1 MKNSVKKISVLFILV
16 CCMFVLVA
24 CGSKDEEK
32 VDKTVVLGTWVETDA
47 DITSTFVIKEDGTY
61 TDTSETS
68 GDYAISM
75 TDEGTYT
82 YDGKEI
88 IFTTSGGYEFGYNV
102 SFDGND
108 MIWTNDRGYKGRYV
122 KK

>member
-1 MKNSVKKISVLFILV
+1 MKNIVKKISVLFILV
-16 CCMFVLVA
+16 CCMFVLAA

-32 VDKTVVLGTWVETDA
+32 VDKTVVLGTWVEVDA
-47 DITSTFVIKEDGTY
+47 DITSTFVINADGTY
-61 TDTSETS
+61 TDTSASS
-68 GDYAISM
+68 GAYAISM

-88 IFTTSGGYEFGYNV
+88 IFTTSYGYEFGYSV
-102 SFDGND
+102 SFDGDD
-108 MIWTNDRGYKGRYV
+108 MIWTNDRGYEGRYV